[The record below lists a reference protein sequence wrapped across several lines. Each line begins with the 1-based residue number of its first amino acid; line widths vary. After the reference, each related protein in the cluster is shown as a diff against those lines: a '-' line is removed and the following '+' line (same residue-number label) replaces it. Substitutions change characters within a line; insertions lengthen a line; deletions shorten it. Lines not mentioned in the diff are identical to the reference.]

1 MPVTYSG
8 TERVFIGLIRL
19 VTPLR
24 LAFYDDFEE
33 DLFITMEMLYQL
45 SYNGMCG
52 FGNVLSSTVYHRS
65 RRRKRHASIALVPRE
80 AKQLAS
86 LVDSSELQRHI
97 FLSFEPFQ

>member
-45 SYNGMCG
+45 SYNGIYSC
-52 FGNVLSSTVYHRS
+52 LSNRS
-65 RRRKRHASIALVPRE
+65 SKAPQDGRN
-80 AKQLAS
+80 
-86 LVDSSELQRHI
+86 
-97 FLSFEPFQ
+97 